1 MASVAKFRMNE
12 APRLLAH
19 CSRTQKNSGSH
30 IHKARTEL
38 NFNMAYDQHTGLSD
52 YDFVKDRTH
61 QDNVKMMKRDDVKA
75 VCSWAVTMPREL
87 CHEVV
92 DTDGESYYV
101 PNDMDECRDFFQY
114 AYDFFKDKHGE
125 ENIVSAYVHMDE
137 NVPHMHFTFVPIVKD
152 KDKEHEKVCA
162 KEALADCY
170 GAKFQIELQDY
181 ISAQMGIQLNMVK
194 KDTVDY
200 ERNVKE
206 LKKKTLNDRC
216 NYLTKEISRAEEELE
231 RKQRILKMAGMG
243 EQAEKDIDNIET
255 STSNGFTVMREP
267 DWLQVKPLLKSIKA
281 MRVERKELLQM
292 IKDFEHSNTA
302 KENQTLREQ
311 AEQLAKENAKLE
323 KELQNVQRFM
333 QTTRL
338 HDQPI
343 IEIYEEDKRR
353 QAAAHRD
360 DWKESMYNDR

>member
-1 MASVAKFRMNE
+1 
-12 APRLLAH
+12 
-19 CSRTQKNSGSH
+19 
-30 IHKARTEL
+30 
-38 NFNMAYDQHTGLSD
+38 
-52 YDFVKDRTH
+52 
-61 QDNVKMMKRDDVKA
+61 
-75 VCSWAVTMPREL
+75 
-87 CHEVV
+87 
-92 DTDGESYYV
+92 
-101 PNDMDECRDFFQY
+101 
-114 AYDFFKDKHGE
+114 
-125 ENIVSAYVHMDE
+125 
-137 NVPHMHFTFVPIVKD
+137 
-152 KDKEHEKVCA
+152 
-162 KEALADCY
+162 
-170 GAKFQIELQDY
+170 
-181 ISAQMGIQLNMVK
+181 MGIQLNMVK

-243 EQAEKDIDNIET
+243 EKAEKDIDNIKT

-281 MRVERKELLQM
+281 MRAERKELLQM